1 MKRDTRGRFS
11 RLVLVLLAVASMLT
25 IAACGDDE
33 DSGSSG
39 SSGTTSAD
47 SASGEKAR
55 IAFFGLSAENAYT
68 QYMYEAA
75 KAAGEKQNAEV
86 EFFDGKFEG
95 PAQISQVQD
104 AVTSG
109 NFDAFIIMPNDTTG
123 IVPVV
128 KQAIDQGIE
137 VSALQFPIGPDAV
150 DPKPQVPGLTSS
162 VIEDV
167 EAGAEIT
174 GESINDMCVDRDPCE
189 VGVLWGSRKLPWDG
203 AAKRPVLM
211 ETLDDNVKIVAE
223 ADAGFLQPDGEKATA
238 DMLQANS
245 GLDVLATPSGDQMTL
260 GGERAIKSAGKE
272 IGLADR
278 PDDAV
283 AIVGY
288 GASKAGVEK
297 VRNGDWYST
306 YALVPASMSEA
317 LLKYTLQ
324 GVRGEKVETDGIGQ
338 VEISPIGDNVTK
350 KILEDN
356 PDFEAEWEG

>member
-1 MKRDTRGRFS
+1 MKRDRRGGLP
-11 RLVLVLLAVASMLT
+11 RLVLVLLAVASMFA
-25 IAACGDDE
+25 IAACGSDD
-33 DSGSSG
+33 DSSSSSNSGSGDS
-39 SSGTTSAD
+39 TSEERA
-47 SASGEKAR
+47 K

-75 KAAGEKQNAEV
+75 KAAGEKQNADV

-95 PAQISQVQD
+95 PAQIAQVQD
-104 AVTSG
+104 AITSG
-109 NFDAFIIMPNDTTG
+109 GFDGFIIMPNDTTG
-123 IVPVV
+123 IVPAV
-128 KQAIDQGIE
+128 KQAIDQDIT
-137 VSALQFPIGPDAV
+137 VSALQFPIGPDPV
-150 DPKPQVPGLTSS
+150 DPKPQVPGLNSS

-167 EAGAEIT
+167 EAGARIT

-189 VGVLWGSRKLPWDG
+189 VGILWGSRKLPWDG

-211 ETLDDNVKIVAE
+211 DTLDDNVEIVAE

-238 DMLQANS
+238 DMLQANP

-260 GGERAIKSAGKE
+260 GGERAIKAAGKQV
-272 IGLADR
+272 GLADR

-297 VRNGDWYST
+297 VRSGDWYST
-306 YALVPASMSEA
+306 YALVPASMSEE
-317 LLKYTLQ
+317 LLTYTLQ
-324 GVRGEKVETDGIGQ
+324 GIRGEDVETDGIGQ

-350 KILEDN
+350 KILEEN
-356 PDFEAEWEG
+356 PDFQAQWEG